1 MNQKNFMLKLVT
13 VPLFALTALC
23 FTACGDNPIEVEN
36 AKQVDLSLDIKSAT
50 DSLESRRKNMDYYTC
65 YNTAKSVAYDY
76 KKRCK
81 NFIDKFSNSTDTVLS
96 LETIIKMV
104 KDVDRYNDKGN
115 FIGTNDDPKIN
126 YLTESKMLSITLNSY
141 TRKADSLKPEIRFL
155 VKTYIDAE
163 PSEYDPISATIL
175 DTVDLKEWTPPKTDE
190 GKKVAI
196 QIPRGIDAI
205 EICPIIRDK
214 NVHDDYYDDED
225 LLIQDDCISVKNLG
239 WVKENPE
246 NPVIRTTRSQKAT
259 LIWEW
264 FLYSIE

>member
-1 MNQKNFMLKLVT
+1 MNQKNFMLKLVS
-13 VPLFALTALC
+13 VPLFALTTLC

-96 LETIIKMV
+96 LETIIRMV

-115 FIGTNDDPKIN
+115 FIGNEDDPTVN
-126 YLTESKMLSITLNSY
+126 YLTESKMLSITLDTY
-141 TRKADSLKPEIRFL
+141 IRTADSLKPEVRFL

-175 DTVDLKEWTPPKTDE
+175 DTVDLEKWTAPKSDE

-196 QIPRGIDAI
+196 QIPRGIDAM

-225 LLIQDDCISVKNLG
+225 LLIQDDCISVKNLN
-239 WVKENPE
+239 WVTVDSK
-246 NPVIRTTRSQKAT
+246 NPVIRTTKSKKAT

-264 FLYSIE
+264 FLYPIE